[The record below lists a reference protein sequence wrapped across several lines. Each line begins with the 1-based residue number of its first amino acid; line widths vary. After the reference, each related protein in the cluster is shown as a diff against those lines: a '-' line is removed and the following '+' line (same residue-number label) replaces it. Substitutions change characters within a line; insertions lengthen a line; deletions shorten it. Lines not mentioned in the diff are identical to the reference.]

1 LTNLWRDLWK
11 RSQKAEMTGQNLTGS
26 VGRMVD
32 NATFAVAEIIARHCR
47 QDAVLKSETSS
58 ASDASVDCRGWRMS
72 VFPLLIKNGQVRA
85 VNCLFQEVRDQ
96 KGSEDKICPILE
108 ETERSERSLS
118 QEQARLLQTAKLAS
132 IAELASG
139 VAHELNNPLNNIG
152 LFAGNLIEHVKAGSS
167 TATDLIPALRN
178 IMEQVQKGSQIV
190 KSLRTFAGQSPG
202 PHTSVNLNGLVESS
216 VVLLKQEL
224 LAHHI
229 DLRMQLSQDELI
241 VQGDRLQLQQVVTNL
256 LTNARDA
263 VVSSATKVI
272 TIMTSRHLEQARLS
286 IEDTGIGIPID
297 VQDRIFDP
305 FFTTKDAGKG
315 TGLGLPVSYGIIK
328 AHQGRI
334 WCESTPE
341 KGSTF
346 SLELPLATSG

>member
-26 VGRMVD
+26 VGRTVD

-85 VNCLFQEVRDQ
+85 VNCLFQEVRAQ
-96 KGSEDKICPILE
+96 KGLESEVGQDHLV
-108 ETERSERSLS
+108 
-118 QEQARLLQTAKLAS
+118 QAAKLAS
-132 IAELASG
+132 IATLASG

-297 VQDRIFDP
+297 VQDRICDP

-346 SLELPLATSG
+346 SLELPLVTSDRRSKGPDIWSQTHSR

>member
-1 LTNLWRDLWK
+1 LTNLWHDLWK
-11 RSQKAEMTGQNLTGS
+11 RSQKAEMKGQSLAGFL
-26 VGRMVD
+26 GRTVD
-32 NATFAVAEIIARHCR
+32 NATLSVAEIVARHCR
-47 QDAVLKSETSS
+47 QGAVLESETSS
-58 ASDASVDCRGWRMS
+58 ASDASVDCRDWRMS

-85 VNCLFQEVRDQ
+85 VNCLFHEVKDQ
-96 KGSEDKICPILE
+96 KGSEYEVRRLFGEAEI
-108 ETERSERSLS
+108 TERALS
-118 QEQARLLQTAKLAS
+118 QDQAHLVQAAKLAS
-132 IAELASG
+132 IAELATG

-152 LFAGNLIEHVKAGSS
+152 LFAGNLIELLEAGSF
-167 TATDLIPALRN
+167 TATDLIPALQK
-178 IMEQVQKGSQIV
+178 ILEQVQKGSQIV
-190 KSLRTFAGQSPG
+190 NSLRTFAGQSPW

-229 DLRMQLSQDELI
+229 DLRMQVSQDELI

-263 VVSSATKVI
+263 VVSTATKVI
-272 TIMTSRHLEQARLS
+272 TIMTSRHLEHARLS
-286 IEDTGIGIPID
+286 IDDSGIGIPLD

-305 FFTTKDAGKG
+305 FFTTKDVGKG

-328 AHQGRI
+328 EHNGRI

-346 SLELPLATSG
+346 SLELPLVTSD